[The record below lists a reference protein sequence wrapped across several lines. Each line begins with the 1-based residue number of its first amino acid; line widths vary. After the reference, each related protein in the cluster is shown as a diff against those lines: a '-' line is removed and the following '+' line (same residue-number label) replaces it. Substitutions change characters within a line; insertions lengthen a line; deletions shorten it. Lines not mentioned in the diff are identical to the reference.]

1 MMTMLQTVADKNLM
15 ASTWTAAAKV
25 RRKFKAGRQ
34 RQNDLK
40 YDTERAILE
49 ARIVLIEIRREML
62 EAGIKTAGEDVNVG
76 VILMS
81 PDGAESDHVF
91 VLPMPRKLE
100 GIAAL
105 STKIARCLDGTVVP
119 VGVAI
124 WLRDREAGDADVWV
138 QPWLVNTR
146 AARAAIVAQ
155 KAFKESEGGA
165 TDRAF

>member
-1 MMTMLQTVADKNLM
+1 MIESLNKNLM
-15 ASTWTAAAKV
+15 ASFWTPAAKV

-34 RQNDLK
+34 RRTDLV
-40 YDTERAILE
+40 YDSERAILE
-49 ARIVLIEIRREML
+49 ARIVLLEIRREML
-62 EAGIKTAGEDVNVG
+62 EAGIKTTGEDVNVG
-76 VILMS
+76 LILMS
-81 PDGAESDHVF
+81 PEGAESDHVF
-91 VLPMPRKLE
+91 VWPMPRKLE

-138 QPWLVNTR
+138 QPWLVNAR

-155 KAFKESEGGA
+155 KAFKDSKGSA
-165 TDRAF
+165 TNKPF